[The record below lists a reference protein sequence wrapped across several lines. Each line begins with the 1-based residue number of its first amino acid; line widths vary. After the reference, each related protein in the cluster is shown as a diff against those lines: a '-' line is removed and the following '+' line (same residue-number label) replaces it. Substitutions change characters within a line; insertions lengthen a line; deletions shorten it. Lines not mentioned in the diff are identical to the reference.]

1 MFCLST
7 SIQAAKYPTNQAIKN
22 ILKASSNVKTHDKK
36 SWVCKTCNGALK
48 QGRVHTQSWANGLE
62 LDVIPPVLAELRP
75 LELRLISQRIP
86 FMKLVGLP
94 KGGQKKIH
102 GSAVNVPS
110 KLQPVISLLPR
121 LPNTAEVVPLKLK
134 RKLSYKGHYM
144 HEYIRPKKVMDALQ
158 WLQQN
163 NPLYKD
169 ITICSDWERQWEDDD
184 PELWEAIAK
193 ACHEEMEVT
202 HDHDTTAVSD
212 IATSLSVSLAPSS
225 PLPSADDYTVLRH
238 LANRRKLTIKDV
250 PGDGDCFF
258 HAVSVSLPAAGVQA
272 LTGPEIR
279 TRLVE
284 YLEATEFKAYYSGFL
299 QLTHIPQLSPTR
311 NRLSQQQ
318 RREFQVYVDDLRNG
332 EWADNLAVQAVSDM
346 LDINIKVI
354 NTITPE
360 WPHDIH
366 PQQHRSTNTIT
377 IGLLGELHY
386 VAFQSAEAAIPQE
399 AEMTR
404 KRQELEDEEDRIAFE
419 HTSKLRGIPYDTLL
433 QEEQLADTD
442 STYSVAPAENQKPCA
457 FLTDEKFEEL
467 SNPSKYPYGR
477 GGLTQD
483 RAKKITPRKYFN
495 QRLLH
500 KDGR

>member
-1 MFCLST
+1 
-7 SIQAAKYPTNQAIKN
+7 
-22 ILKASSNVKTHDKK
+22 
-36 SWVCKTCNGALK
+36 
-48 QGRVHTQSWANGLE
+48 
-62 LDVIPPVLAELRP
+62 
-75 LELRLISQRIP
+75 
-86 FMKLVGLP
+86 MKLVGLP
-94 KGGQKKIH
+94 KGGQKAIH

-110 KLQPVISLLPR
+110 KLQPVVSLLPR
-121 LPNTAEVVPLKLK
+121 LPATAEVVPLKLK

-144 HEYIRPKKVMDALQ
+144 HEYIRPKRVMQALQ

-169 ITICSDWERQWEDDD
+169 VTVCPDWERQWEDDD
-184 PELWEAIAK
+184 PELWEAIANV
-193 ACHEEMEVT
+193 C
-202 HDHDTTAVSD
+202 HDTTAVTDDATVPPPPQSF
-212 IATSLSVSLAPSS
+212 TSLSVTSAPQS
-225 PLPSADDYTVLRH
+225 PLRNGDDYSVLRH
-238 LANRRKLTIKDV
+238 LANRQKLNIKNV
-250 PGDGDCFF
+250 PSDGDCFF

-284 YLEATEFKAYYSGFL
+284 YLEATELKAYYSAFL
-299 QLTHIPQLSPTR
+299 QLTNSPQLSPTC
-311 NRLSQQQ
+311 NTLSQQQ
-318 RREFQVYVDDLRNG
+318 LREFREYVDALRNG

-346 LDINIKVI
+346 LDINIEVI

-377 IGLLGELHY
+377 IGLLGERHY
-386 VAFQSAEAAIPQE
+386 VAFQSVEAAVPQE
-399 AEMTR
+399 SEITR
-404 KRQELEDEEDRIAFE
+404 TRQHELEDEEDRIAFE
-419 HTSKLRGIPYDTLL
+419 HMSKLRGIPYDTLL
-433 QEEQLADTD
+433 QEEQLTDAD

-457 FLTDEKFEEL
+457 FFTDDKFEEL

-483 RAKKITPRKYFN
+483 RTKKITPRKYFN

-500 KDGR
+500 IDGR